1 MPVGCDLI
9 RHRSL
14 NDWRFDMFTGR
25 RILLIIGGGIAA
37 YKSLDL
43 IRVLQKRGA
52 SIVPVMTRG
61 ASEFVTP
68 LSVAALSQNKV
79 FQDLFDLTDE
89 AEMGHIEL
97 SRSADLII
105 VAPATADLMAKMA
118 LGLASD
124 LATTI
129 LLATNT
135 PVLISPAMNVRMWEH
150 ASTQR
155 NLKTLRDDGIHICG
169 PDEGSMACG
178 EFGLGRMSEPE
189 SIADSAESI
198 LLNGPLK
205 GKHVLVTSGPT
216 HEQIDP
222 VRYISNRSSG
232 AQGSAIAN
240 ALASLGARVSFVT
253 GPSVCEMPSGCD
265 IIQVETAAEMLNAV
279 QESLP
284 FDSGI
289 FTAAVSDWKIE
300 NPTKSKIK
308 KKESDNLPILK
319 LVENPDLLA
328 IISQMQAGR
337 PKLVIGFAAETDDL
351 LENAILKRKRK
362 GCDWILMNDVSPET
376 GIMGGNEND
385 ITLIS
390 DKGIEDWPR
399 MSKRSVAKLLVEKIV
414 DELI

>member
-1 MPVGCDLI
+1 
-9 RHRSL
+9 
-14 NDWRFDMFTGR
+14 MFTGR

-155 NLKTLRDDGIHICG
+155 NLETLRDDGIHICG

-308 KKESDNLPILK
+308 KTGSDNLPILK

-414 DELI
+414 DELV

>member
-1 MPVGCDLI
+1 
-9 RHRSL
+9 
-14 NDWRFDMFTGR
+14 MFTGR

-155 NLKTLRDDGIHICG
+155 NLETLRDDGIHICG

-414 DELI
+414 DELV

>member
-1 MPVGCDLI
+1 
-9 RHRSL
+9 
-14 NDWRFDMFTGR
+14 MFTGR
-25 RILLIIGGGIAA
+25 KILLIIGGGIAA

-79 FQDLFDLTDE
+79 FQELFDLTDE

-155 NLKTLRDDGIHICG
+155 NLETLRDDGIHICG

-414 DELI
+414 DELV

>member
-198 LLNGPLK
+198 LLNGPLM

-414 DELI
+414 DELV

>member
-1 MPVGCDLI
+1 
-9 RHRSL
+9 
-14 NDWRFDMFTGR
+14 MFTGR

>member
-1 MPVGCDLI
+1 
-9 RHRSL
+9 
-14 NDWRFDMFTGR
+14 MFTGR
-25 RILLIIGGGIAA
+25 KILLIIGGGIAA

-155 NLKTLRDDGIHICG
+155 NLETLRDDGIHICG

-216 HEQIDP
+216 HEKIDP

-279 QESLP
+279 QKSLP

-414 DELI
+414 DELV

>member
-1 MPVGCDLI
+1 
-9 RHRSL
+9 
-14 NDWRFDMFTGR
+14 MFTGR

-155 NLKTLRDDGIHICG
+155 NLETLRDDGIHICG

-216 HEQIDP
+216 HEKIDP

-279 QESLP
+279 QKSLP

-414 DELI
+414 DELV

>member
-1 MPVGCDLI
+1 
-9 RHRSL
+9 
-14 NDWRFDMFTGR
+14 MFTGR

-414 DELI
+414 DELV

>member
-1 MPVGCDLI
+1 MKPG
-9 RHRSL
+9 
-14 NDWRFDMFTGR
+14 
-25 RILLIIGGGIAA
+25 
-37 YKSLDL
+37 
-43 IRVLQKRGA
+43 
-52 SIVPVMTRG
+52 
-61 ASEFVTP
+61 
-68 LSVAALSQNKV
+68 
-79 FQDLFDLTDE
+79 QDLFDLTDE

-414 DELI
+414 DELV

>member
-1 MPVGCDLI
+1 
-9 RHRSL
+9 
-14 NDWRFDMFTGR
+14 MFTGR

-216 HEQIDP
+216 HEKIDP

-414 DELI
+414 DELV

>member
-155 NLKTLRDDGIHICG
+155 NLETLRDDGIHICG

-414 DELI
+414 DELV

>member
-414 DELI
+414 DELV